1 VSAYWFKLKSFK
13 LKPFDAPPTQKIHA
27 RRKSLKTQAFDVVCE
42 VVFEFVAASFS
53 WALLTLQVDF
63 VAAGPAKRDRAAV
76 GLL

>member
-13 LKPFDAPPTQKIHA
+13 LEGLDASPIQKIHA
-27 RRKSLKTQAFDVVCE
+27 RRKSLQTQAFDVVCE

-53 WALLTLQVDF
+53 GAPLTLQVDF
-63 VAAGPAKRDRAAV
+63 VAAGPAKRDRTAV